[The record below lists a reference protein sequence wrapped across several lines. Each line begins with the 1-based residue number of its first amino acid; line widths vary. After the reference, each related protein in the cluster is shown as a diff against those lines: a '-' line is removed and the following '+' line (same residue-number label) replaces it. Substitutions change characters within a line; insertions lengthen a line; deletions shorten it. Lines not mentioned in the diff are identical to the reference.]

1 MLSVHDSS
9 YTTVMLFVV
18 VSLVALT
25 GVSGAVGPT
34 TVDQTTPPQNTSDE
48 HTVVIETT
56 GEPVQYTISTS
67 GSVSG
72 DSGESDTVQ
81 GQTLNGRVGGVPWD
95 NTTND
100 TEDTVRYTGYI
111 ETFQHRG
118 DDLQLRLDGQ
128 QVSPA
133 ILSANHLRIVHPN
146 SSNGASTT
154 PVNYEISVTGDAVSG
169 ESTENQDGTTAQNG
183 SNGTLIQGQL
193 DDRSDSFYF
202 TGNTTVRSFDRQAL
216 VFVNDQNVTASD
228 TPNET
233 PASTAAPPTA
243 TSTASPPTTS
253 SPATTTTSETP
264 VPEPTTDLPSTSD
277 VNETVSSD
285 SSDSVFGFLMRL
297 VSGIVVIA
305 LAVSVAWYYFPRQQR
320 W

>member
-34 TVDQTTPPQNTSDE
+34 TVDQTAPPENTSDE

-56 GEPVQYTISTS
+56 DEPVQYTISAS

-100 TEDTVRYTGYI
+100 TEDTIRYTGYI

-128 QVSPA
+128 QISPA
-133 ILSANHLRIVHPN
+133 ILSANYLRIVHPN
-146 SSNGASTT
+146 SSNDASTT
-154 PVNYEISVTGDAVSG
+154 PINYEISVTGDAVPG
-169 ESTENQDGTTAQNG
+169 ESTEDQDGTTAQNG

-193 DDRSDSFYF
+193 DDQSDSFYF
-202 TGNTTVRSFDRQAL
+202 SGNTTVRSFDQQAL
-216 VFVNDQNVTASD
+216 VFVNGQNVTVSD

-233 PASTAAPPTA
+233 PTSTAASPTA
-243 TSTASPPTTS
+243 TSTASPP
-253 SPATTTTSETP
+253 TTTTSETP

-297 VSGIVVIA
+297 VSGFVVIA